1 MYERQEIEKT
11 SNSIFHGRNYLS
23 KDLKFYSW
31 KVVMCQ
37 FSYKQINFE
46 VYFNKIL
53 YFMFNVIKEKEILC
67 VCVFFFN
74 VYSVYNFLPLTQGK
88 EMWFYIIYSNKD
100 LELKHYPQNFIHIS

>member
-1 MYERQEIEKT
+1 MDERQEIEKT

-23 KDLKFYSW
+23 KNLKFYSW

-37 FSYKQINFE
+37 FSYKQVNFE

-67 VCVFFFN
+67 FFFN
-74 VYSVYNFLPLTQGK
+74 VVYNFFPLTQSK
-88 EMWFYIIYSNKD
+88 EMWFYITYSNKD
-100 LELKHYPQNFIHIS
+100 LELKHYPQNFMHIS